1 MILKLEYGKA
11 EVNTKRDS
19 VRIFGLFINLAINNS
34 ADKYWPLLRYKQV
47 YAHHNAYIRD
57 DKYTK
62 VA

>member
-1 MILKLEYGKA
+1 MILKLENGKA

-34 ADKYWPLLRYKQV
+34 TDKYWPLLRCKQV
-47 YAHHNAYIRD
+47 YANHNAYIRD
-57 DKYTK
+57 DKHTK